1 MKSVKGMLMLAGAL
15 CTSLAG
21 GAAWAADNKVVIGDI
36 DDMSGPY
43 ADIIGVPG
51 IEAIKMAIAD
61 FGGSVLGQPV
71 QILTFDHQNKPDLG
85 AQKLR
90 EWADTDG
97 MTMLLGGSNTGVSLA
112 MSAAA
117 KEKKIPFFAIGAAG
131 ASLTGKDC
139 TPYTIH
145 YGYDTTALANG
156 TARTIIEQG
165 GKSWFFLTADYAF
178 GKQLEAGATDVVKA
192 GGGSVVGDVRV
203 PLGTSDFS
211 SYLLQAQGS
220 GAQVLGLANAGADTS
235 NSLKAAAE
243 FGLTKTMRPAA
254 LLVFL
259 SDVHA
264 MGLDVAQGLV
274 LTTAWYWNTS
284 DTTRAFANRFFE
296 KTKRM
301 PTFPQAAF
309 YSATLTYLNAVKA
322 VGSTDP
328 DKIMD
333 ELRKT
338 KVNDVFVTDG
348 VIRPDG
354 LLEHDM
360 YIVQVKTPAESKGD
374 WDYYKILKTMKGE
387 EAFGKL
393 AELDL
398 SPAQEV
404 TTAKEPLAAS
414 RPEASHETPRS
425 LRLHKT
431 ATRAG
436 NRQIATFGSQSAQR

>member
-1 MKSVKGMLMLAGAL
+1 MKSVKGMLMLAGAF

-139 TPYTIH
+139 TPYTVH

-393 AELDL
+393 AD
-398 SPAQEV
+398 S
-404 TTAKEPLAAS
+404 TCPL
-414 RPEASHETPRS
+414 
-425 LRLHKT
+425 LKK
-431 ATRAG
+431 
-436 NRQIATFGSQSAQR
+436 

>member
-1 MKSVKGMLMLAGAL
+1 MKSFKRMLMLAGAL
-15 CTSLAG
+15 STLLAAS
-21 GAAWAADNKVVIGDI
+21 AASAAGNKVVIGDI

-43 ADIIGVPG
+43 ADVIGAGG

-61 FGGSVLGQPV
+61 FGGTALGQPIEV
-71 QILTFDHQNKPDLG
+71 LTFDHQNKPALG

-97 MTMLLGGSNTGVSLA
+97 MTMLLGGSNSGVSLA

-117 KEKKIPFFAIGAAG
+117 KEKKVPFIAIGAAA

-156 TARTIIEQG
+156 TAKTILEQG

-178 GKQLEAGATDVVKA
+178 GTQLENGAAKVVKE
-192 GGGSVVGDVRV
+192 GGGKVVGDVRV
-203 PLGTSDFS
+203 PLATSDFA

-220 GAQVLGLANAGADTS
+220 GAQVLGLANAGADTQ

-259 SDVHA
+259 TDVHA
-264 MGLDVAQGLV
+264 VGLDTAKGLV
-274 LTTAWYWNTS
+274 LTTAWYWNMN
-284 DTTRAFANRFFE
+284 DKTRGFANRFFA
-296 KTKRM
+296 KTKKM
-301 PTFPQAAF
+301 PTFSQAAY
-309 YSATLTYLNAVKA
+309 YSATLAYLNAVKA
-322 VGSTDP
+322 VGSTDA
-328 DKIMD
+328 DKVL
-333 ELRKT
+333 EQLHKT
-338 KVNDVFVTDG
+338 KINDIFVTNG
-348 VIRPDG
+348 WIRPDG

-374 WDYYKILKTMKGE
+374 WDYYKILKTMKGD

-393 AELDL
+393 AD
-398 SPAQEV
+398 SAC
-404 TTAKEPLAAS
+404 PLV
-414 RPEASHETPRS
+414 
-425 LRLHKT
+425 KK
-431 ATRAG
+431 
-436 NRQIATFGSQSAQR
+436 

>member
-1 MKSVKGMLMLAGAL
+1 MMSLWASGLRQQANPVTKLEGTGMKSLKGILMLAAL
-15 CTSLAG
+15 SASLPAS
-21 GAAWAADNKVVIGDI
+21 AASAADNKVVIGDI

-43 ADIIGVPG
+43 ADVIGPTG
-51 IEAIKMAIAD
+51 IEMIKMAIAD
-61 FGGSVLGQPV
+61 FGGTVLGKP
-71 QILTFDHQNKPDLG
+71 IELLTYDHQNKPDLG

-97 MTMLLGGSNTGVSLA
+97 LTMLLGGSNSGVSLA

-117 KEKKIPFFAIGAAG
+117 KEKKIPFFAIGAAA

-156 TARTIIEQG
+156 TAKTLLERG

-178 GKQLEAGATDVVKA
+178 GKQLEAGATEVVKA

-235 NSLKAAAE
+235 NSMKAASE
-243 FGLTKTMRPAA
+243 FGLTKTMTPAA
-254 LLVFL
+254 LLVFI

-264 MGLDVAQGLV
+264 MGLPIAQGLV
-274 LTTAWYWNTS
+274 LTTAWYW
-284 DTTRAFANRFFE
+284 DFDDKTRAFASRFYE

-301 PTFPQAAF
+301 PTFPQAAI

-322 VGSTDP
+322 IDSIDP
-328 DKIMD
+328 DKVM
-333 ELRKT
+333 EQVRKT
-338 KVNDVFVTDG
+338 KVNDVFTSNG
-348 VIRPDG
+348 WIRPDG

-360 YIVQVKTPAESKGD
+360 YIAQVKTPAESKGA
-374 WDYYKILKTMKGE
+374 WDYYKILKTMTGE

-393 AELDL
+393 AE
-398 SPAQEV
+398 S
-404 TTAKEPLAAS
+404 TCPLV
-414 RPEASHETPRS
+414 
-425 LRLHKT
+425 KK
-431 ATRAG
+431 
-436 NRQIATFGSQSAQR
+436 

>member
-1 MKSVKGMLMLAGAL
+1 MKSFKRMLMLAGAL
-15 CTSLAG
+15 CASLAAS
-21 GAAWAADNKVVIGDI
+21 AAAAAESKVVIGDI

-43 ADIIGVPG
+43 ADIIGAGG

-61 FGGSVLGQPV
+61 FGGSVLGQPI
-71 QILTFDHQNKPDLG
+71 QILTFDHQNKPDLA

-97 MTMLLGGSNTGVSLA
+97 LTMQLGGSNTGVSLA
-112 MSAAA
+112 ISAAA
-117 KEKKIPFFAIGAAG
+117 KEKKIPFFAVGAAG

-156 TARTIIEQG
+156 TAKTILEQG
-165 GKSWFFLTADYAF
+165 GKTWFFLTADYAF
-178 GKQLEAGATDVVKA
+178 GKQLEAAATDVVKA
-192 GGGSVVGDVRV
+192 GGGSVVGGVRV
-203 PLGTSDFS
+203 PLGASDFS

-220 GAQVLGLANAGADTS
+220 GAQVLALANAGADTS

-243 FGLTKTMRPAA
+243 FGLTKTMIPAA
-254 LLVFL
+254 LLVFI

-264 MGLDVAQGLV
+264 MGLDTAQGLE
-274 LTTAWYWNTS
+274 LTTAWYWNMN
-284 DTTRAFANRFFE
+284 DTTRGFANRFFE
-296 KTKRM
+296 KTKKM

-322 VGSTDP
+322 VGSTDS
-328 DKIMD
+328 DKVL
-333 ELRKT
+333 EQVHKT
-338 KVNDVFVTDG
+338 KINDMFVKDG

-354 LLEHDM
+354 LLEHEM

-374 WDYYKILKTMKGE
+374 WDFYKIIKTMSGE

-393 AELDL
+393 GDSAC
-398 SPAQEV
+398 
-404 TTAKEPLAAS
+404 PLV
-414 RPEASHETPRS
+414 
-425 LRLHKT
+425 KK
-431 ATRAG
+431 
-436 NRQIATFGSQSAQR
+436 

>member
-1 MKSVKGMLMLAGAL
+1 MKSLRRTLMLAGAL
-15 CTSLAG
+15 CASLAA

-43 ADIIGVPG
+43 ADVIGPNG
-51 IEAIKMAIAD
+51 LEALKMAVAD
-61 FGGSVLGQPV
+61 FGGSVLGQPIEV
-71 QILTFDHQNKPDLG
+71 LSFDHQNKPDIA

-90 EWADTDG
+90 EWADTRG

-117 KEKKIPFFAIGAAG
+117 KEKKIPFIAIGAAG

-156 TARTIIEQG
+156 TAKTIVEEG

-178 GKQLEAGATDVVKA
+178 GTQLENAAASVVKA
-192 GGGSVVGDVRV
+192 NGGTVVGDVRV
-203 PLGTSDFS
+203 PLGTSDFA

-220 GAQVLGLANAGADTS
+220 GAQVLALANAGADTS

-259 SDVHA
+259 TDVHA
-264 MGLDVAQGLV
+264 VGLDIAQGLV
-274 LTTAWYWNTS
+274 LTTAWYWNMN
-284 DTTRAFANRFFE
+284 DDTRAFANRFFE
-296 KTKRM
+296 KTKKM
-301 PTFPQAAF
+301 PTFSQAAY
-309 YSATLTYLNAVKA
+309 YSAANTYLNAVKA
-322 VGSTDP
+322 VGTTDA
-328 DKIMD
+328 DKVM
-333 ELRKT
+333 EQLHKT
-338 KVNDVFVTDG
+338 RVNDMFVKDAP
-348 VIRPDG
+348 IRADG

-374 WDYYKILKTMKGE
+374 WDFYKILKTMKGD

-393 AELDL
+393 AD
-398 SPAQEV
+398 S
-404 TTAKEPLAAS
+404 TCPL
-414 RPEASHETPRS
+414 
-425 LRLHKT
+425 LK
-431 ATRAG
+431 
-436 NRQIATFGSQSAQR
+436 N

>member
-1 MKSVKGMLMLAGAL
+1 MEMKSLKAIFMLAAGLGAL
-15 CTSLAG
+15 LSSV
-21 GAAWAADNKVVIGDI
+21 AAQAAADKVVIGDI

-43 ADIIGVPG
+43 ADVIGPAGV
-51 IEAIKMAIAD
+51 EMIKMAIAD
-61 FGGSVLGQPV
+61 FGGTVLGKP
-71 QILTFDHQNKPDLG
+71 IELLTYDHQNKPDLG

-97 MTMLLGGSNTGVSLA
+97 MTMLLGGSNSGVSLA

-117 KEKKIPFFAIGAAG
+117 KEKKVPFFAIGAAA

-156 TARTIIEQG
+156 TAKTILEEG

-178 GKQLEAGATDVVKA
+178 GKQLEAGASDVVKA
-192 GGGSVVGDVRV
+192 GGGTVVGDVRV

-220 GAQVLGLANAGADTS
+220 GAQVLALANAGTDTS
-235 NSLKAAAE
+235 NSMKAAAE

-259 SDVHA
+259 TDVHA
-264 MGLDVAQGLV
+264 MGLDIAQGLV
-274 LTTAWYWNTS
+274 LTTSWYWNTN
-284 DTTRAFANRFFE
+284 DTTRMFANRFFE
-296 KTKRM
+296 KTKKM

-309 YSATLTYLNAVKA
+309 YSATLAYLNAVKA
-322 VGSTDP
+322 IGTTDS
-328 DKIMD
+328 DKVM
-333 ELRKT
+333 EQLRKT
-338 KVNDVFVTDG
+338 KINDVFVTDG
-348 VIRPDG
+348 VIRSDG
-354 LLEHDM
+354 LLEKDM
-360 YIVQVKTPAESKGD
+360 YIVQVKTPAESKGE

-393 AELDL
+393 AD
-398 SPAQEV
+398 S
-404 TTAKEPLAAS
+404 TCPLV
-414 RPEASHETPRS
+414 
-425 LRLHKT
+425 KK
-431 ATRAG
+431 
-436 NRQIATFGSQSAQR
+436 

>member
-1 MKSVKGMLMLAGAL
+1 MRSLRQMLMLAGAL
-15 CTSLAG
+15 CASLAG

-43 ADIIGVPG
+43 ADVIGPNGVV
-51 IEAIKMAIAD
+51 ALKMAIED
-61 FGGSVLGQPV
+61 FGGSVLGQPIE
-71 QILTFDHQNKPDLG
+71 ILTFDHQNKPDIA

-97 MTMLLGGSNTGVSLA
+97 MTMLLGGSNSGVSLA

-117 KEKKIPFFAIGAAG
+117 KEKKIPFIAIGAAA

-139 TPYTIH
+139 SPFTIH

-156 TARTIIEQG
+156 TAKTIVEEG

-178 GKQLEAGATDVVKA
+178 GKQLEAAATEVVKA

-220 GAQVLGLANAGADTS
+220 GAQVLALANAGADTS
-235 NSLKAAAE
+235 NSMKAAAE

-259 SDVHA
+259 TDVHA
-264 MGLDVAQGLV
+264 MGLDTAQGLV
-274 LTTAWYWNTS
+274 LTTAWYWNMN
-284 DTTRAFANRFFE
+284 DETRAFANRFFE
-296 KTKRM
+296 KTKKM
-301 PTFPQAAF
+301 PTFSQAAY

-322 VGSTDP
+322 LGSTDP
-328 DKIMD
+328 EKVM
-333 ELRKT
+333 EQLHKT
-338 KVNDVFVTDG
+338 KVNDMFVKDAT
-348 VIRPDG
+348 IRPDG

-374 WDYYKILKTMKGE
+374 WDYYKILKTMKGD

-393 AELDL
+393 AD
-398 SPAQEV
+398 S
-404 TTAKEPLAAS
+404 TCPLV
-414 RPEASHETPRS
+414 
-425 LRLHKT
+425 KK
-431 ATRAG
+431 
-436 NRQIATFGSQSAQR
+436 